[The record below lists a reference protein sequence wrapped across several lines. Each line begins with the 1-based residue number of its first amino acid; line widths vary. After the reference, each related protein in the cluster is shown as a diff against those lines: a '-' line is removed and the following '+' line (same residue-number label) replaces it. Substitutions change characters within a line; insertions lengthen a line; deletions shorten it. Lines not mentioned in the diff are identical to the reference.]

1 MIKKLSRDSIFNTF
15 RGERM
20 NKINKIFKASM
31 LNENNGYLYNP
42 VIMHGIAFDSGML
55 FHYKDEIDNLL
66 KSTFNGK
73 QLSEGDFNKIKTLY
87 SATRVVDE
95 ERDLEKAYQMAKVT
109 TCFNNVL
116 KFVNKKMRYMD
127 DFETVRVINEDNTE
141 YMVNAEKITEE
152 NGYEEIAFDYIENE
166 KTVTCIIN
174 FPNEEK
180 CRYSI
185 TTVENNEDKEYIVID
200 ETCDG
205 IDIFLSKEDEY
216 DPIMNKEISFYISE
230 EGLKLSAELRKH
242 SSTDSTCHSLGD
254 IERSLK
260 FGFKPSMEIGLVMRE
275 HYFDEEYIQMQEEMI
290 RMMEEN
296 PSEEP
301 LSEEELNEL
310 VEVDSPLYDDGLL
323 VEPTGVLK
331 IDQKSISLND
341 NEIEYEESD
350 FDYEDTIK
358 QVLVHPRNKE
368 LVRHVISELENAY
381 PGIGNF
387 ILSKVPQ
394 VNNLLKEDI
403 EIDENVDDLIEQIY
417 NPACDFDDKRF
428 FKGDVNDKGYNK

>member
-15 RGERM
+15 WGEVM
-20 NKINKIFKASM
+20 NKINKIFKAAM
-31 LNENNGYLYNP
+31 LNDNNGYLYNP

-87 SATRVVDE
+87 SATRMIDE

-152 NGYEEIAFDYIENE
+152 NGYEEIAFDYIENG

-230 EGLKLSAELRKH
+230 EGLKLSTELRKH

-260 FGFKPSMEIGLVMRE
+260 FGFQPSMDIDLVMRE
-275 HYFDEEYIQMQEEMI
+275 HYFDEEYIQMQKEMI

-331 IDQKSISLND
+331 ITKNSISLNY
-341 NEIEYEESD
+341 NEIGYEESD